1 MKKVQE
7 EDDWYALE
15 RDRAIGRDEL
25 REIIELERLLWS
37 LFGGLFV
44 LDVICY
50 FQLQFRF
57 GNKDFFHKSILLPA

>member
-15 RDRAIGRDEL
+15 RDCAIGRYEL
-25 REIIELERLLWS
+25 IEIIEMERLLCS

-50 FQLQFRF
+50 FQFQFCF
-57 GNKDFFHKSILLPA
+57 SNEDFINKF